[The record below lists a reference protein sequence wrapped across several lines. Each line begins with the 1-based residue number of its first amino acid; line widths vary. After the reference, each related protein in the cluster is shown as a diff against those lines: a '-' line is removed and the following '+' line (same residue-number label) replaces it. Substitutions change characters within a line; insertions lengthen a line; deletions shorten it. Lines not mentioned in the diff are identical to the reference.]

1 MDAPTFGS
9 DLRNRLARTAAMT
22 YPTGIVGPRCCA
34 SLSLQANPTPRM
46 EFSVD
51 DRLLPSVY
59 LLSSAAA
66 NRTTSGDGLSIEPDF
81 RPEACRQGRSSA
93 VSGSTRSSFLRE
105 ERLPAARGPKAR
117 PKFCSA
123 SVSLRVVRKK

>member
-46 EFSVD
+46 ESSVD

-59 LLSSAAA
+59 LLSSTAA
-66 NRTTSGDGLSIEPDF
+66 NRTISGDGLSIEPDF
-81 RPEACRQGRSSA
+81 RPEREL
-93 VSGSTRSSFLRE
+93 SGFRVDPLLISTRRT
-105 ERLPAARGPKAR
+105 PAG
-117 PKFCSA
+117 
-123 SVSLRVVRKK
+123 RKGTESPA

>member
-46 EFSVD
+46 ESSVD

-59 LLSSAAA
+59 LLSSTAA
-66 NRTTSGDGLSIEPDF
+66 NRTISGDGLSIEPDF
-81 RPEACRQGRSSA
+81 RPGAQRFQSRPAPHFYEKNACRPQGDRKPGLSFAAHRS
-93 VSGSTRSSFLRE
+93 RSE
-105 ERLPAARGPKAR
+105 W
-117 PKFCSA
+117 
-123 SVSLRVVRKK
+123 